1 MAEFPCQPESTNRR
15 LQSILDLLSSA
26 GYADAHKPDIT
37 APEKLAGGLAW
48 CVAALN
54 SPNSQIDV
62 VVSSETLPHEDNKKE
77 IEEAL
82 RSLKCPHSLEASQ
95 IRNLDCESIFPVV
108 QWLLERVRDGK
119 DENQRKVGVVSQ
131 LQQLR
136 ERISMEG
143 AETKVQKFASLMQ
156 SLKDMEKKESEFL
169 SYSGAKRYQLEAEV
183 IYLKEK
189 IAGGCDSKSLSDG
202 LDRSLSESAE
212 ELNSARKELAA
223 TLRAILAVKRQLDDV
238 PSQSE
243 LIQYERRLSDLY
255 GHIQGKHQQ
264 TQKHYD
270 TYNALLEIKE
280 LMLKETSLLNSI
292 SSQFQ
297 NAITSTAGR
306 MKLIDSMEGI
316 VKGSQQKLQKVR
328 LGLEEQEKIR
338 DALKERYTA
347 AIAAQ
352 RQWYSLLKAFQE
364 ACAKNERLRS
374 STSV

>member
-1 MAEFPCQPESTNRR
+1 MAELPCQPESPNH
-15 LQSILDLLSSA
+15 LHPILHQLSSA
-26 GYADAHKPDIT
+26 GYTDALNPDKL
-37 APEKLAGGLAW
+37 AREKLAGGLAW
-48 CVAALN
+48 CVAVLKSEN
-54 SPNSQIDV
+54 PQIDV
-62 VVSSETLPHEDNKKE
+62 AVSSSETSTHEDNSKE
-77 IEEAL
+77 IEESL
-82 RSLKCPHSLEASQ
+82 RSMKCPHSLEALQ
-95 IRNLDCESIFPVV
+95 IRSLDCESMLPVV
-108 QWLLERVRDGK
+108 QWLLDRVRDGK
-119 DENQRKVGVVSQ
+119 DESKMGALNQ

-136 ERISMEG
+136 ERISMGG
-143 AETKVQKFASLMQ
+143 AETKVQMLVSLLQ
-156 SLKDMEKKESEFL
+156 SLKDLERKESEFQ
-169 SYSGAKRYQLEAEV
+169 SYSGAKRSQLEAELV
-183 IYLKEK
+183 DLKENM
-189 IAGGCDSKSLSDG
+189 ASGCDSKSLSDR
-202 LDRSLSESAE
+202 LNHSLSESAE

-223 TLRAILAVKRQLDDV
+223 TLRAILAVNSQLDNV

-243 LIQYERRLSDLY
+243 LIQYERRLSELS

-316 VKGSQQKLQKVR
+316 VKGSQQKLEKLQ
-328 LGLEEQEKIR
+328 LGPKEQEKIR
-338 DALKERYTA
+338 DGLKERYTA
-347 AIAAQ
+347 AIAEQ

-374 STSV
+374 LTSD